1 MEAQSINSSPT
12 LVKPLETIKTKSGM
26 PKKLIIPLVVVL
38 LGVASG
44 WGLSRKSG
52 LPAGTSAQLT
62 SPESITAN
70 NLKIGEIVGV
80 PDEKSFRDK
89 AEGVLVE
96 GGFEGEGSHHLVRPG
111 GDDQNV
117 YLTSSIVDLSLFVN
131 HKIIIWGNFFRP
143 KSRMVDGRR
152 SGSNCRIRCQAAM
165 IRFASVT
172 KTFPNGK
179 TALKQIS
186 FEIADGELVGI
197 IGPFRFR

>member
-1 MEAQSINSSPT
+1 MEAQVINSNPT
-12 LVKPLETIKTKSGM
+12 LVKPLEPIETKSGM
-26 PKKLIIPLVVVL
+26 PKKIIIPLIIVL
-38 LGVASG
+38 LGIASG

-52 LPAGTSAQLT
+52 LSAGTSSQLT

-70 NLKIGEIVGV
+70 NLKVGEIVGV

-131 HKIIIWGNFFRP
+131 HKITVWGETFSAQ
-143 KSRMVDGRR
+143 KAGWLMDVGR
-152 SGSNCRIRCQAAM
+152 
-165 IRFASVT
+165 V
-172 KTFPNGK
+172 
-179 TALKQIS
+179 QIV
-186 FEIADGELVGI
+186 ELDAKL
-197 IGPFRFR
+197 P